1 LGPGLGPVQRL
12 LFLPTY
18 WLVALPGK
26 LLLPLVPAVFLW
38 TGLAP
43 VRLGSVAEFAAY
55 PLTTVLVTLL
65 AVVRLAPGAY
75 TPVVSGAV
83 QLYAALR
90 LAPTAL
96 ATLVRPFGEPFR
108 VTPKGRAA
116 AGGGLDR
123 PNLLLSGGLLALGAL
138 RDALW
143 GGPLVR
149 EDGQRLIGT
158 AWAFASCLTLF
169 LVLALS
175 FSRPHQRA
183 QARFPWR
190 VPLGCRRLAD
200 GAAAREG
207 ETVDV
212 SLTGA
217 RLALADGHGLGPGDL
232 VELALPGIGAVQA
245 SVVRARGRE
254 LAVQFEPL
262 TEGQRDALI
271 RQLYTAGLVNAP
283 ERGAP
288 LPRLV
293 RGLAWRL
300 FHPEAA

>member
-1 LGPGLGPVQRL
+1 MRRL

-18 WLVALPGK
+18 WLVSLPGK

-43 VRLGSVAEFAAY
+43 VRLGSVAEFVAY
-55 PLTTVLVTLL
+55 PLTTVFVTMLGI
-65 AVVRLAPGAY
+65 VRLAPGAY
-75 TPVVSGAV
+75 VPVVSGAV

-116 AGGGLDR
+116 AGGGLDW
-123 PNLLLSGGLLALGAL
+123 PNLLLSGGLLALVVLGAL
-138 RDALW
+138 RNALW
-143 GGPLVR
+143 GGALVR
-149 EDGQRLIGT
+149 EDGQYLIGT
-158 AWAFASCLTLF
+158 AWGFMNCLTLF

-200 GAAAREG
+200 GAAARQG
-207 ETVDV
+207 ETADV

-217 RLALADGHGLGPGDL
+217 RFTLADHHDLAPGDL

-254 LAVQFEPL
+254 LAAQFEPL

-288 LPRLV
+288 VPRLV
-293 RGLAWRL
+293 RGLARRL